1 MAQRDRT
8 SSVHRH
14 SYWHQTL
21 KPLHCLIFVLPM
33 LVAFHVT
40 TAVSGTNLLALRDV
54 HKVLRYFGATLPW
67 LPALVVLVVLLAQQ
81 AVWIGRWR
89 ISGRVLAGMPVESV
103 VWLLP
108 LVALGH
114 LTGSLWAQQATDAAA
129 AGPAFADVLQR
140 VVTAMGAGIYE
151 EFIFRMLA
159 MGLIVLLF
167 ADWLELNRKWV
178 TGVAVVLSSVAFSL
192 YHFAPEAVTSF
203 SFSGYEFTFR
213 AMAGAYLAVVFTLR
227 GFGIA
232 VGAHAAYNIYVTVY
246 LM

>member
-1 MAQRDRT
+1 MARRDRT
-8 SSVHRH
+8 SAVHRH
-14 SYWHQTL
+14 SYRHQTL

-67 LPALVVLVVLLAQQ
+67 LPALAVLVVLLAQQ
-81 AVWIGRWR
+81 VVWIGRWR
-89 ISGRVLAGMPVESV
+89 ISGRVLAGMLVESV
-103 VWLLP
+103 VWVLP

-114 LTGSLWAQQATDAAA
+114 LTGSLWAHQATQPA
-129 AGPAFADVLQR
+129 AGADFADVFRR

-151 EFIFRMLA
+151 EFIFRMLTI
-159 MGLIVLLF
+159 GLIVLLF

-178 TGVAVVLSSVAFSL
+178 TAVAVVLSSLAFSL
-192 YHFAPEAVTSF
+192 YHFPPEVITTLSF
-203 SFSGYEFTFR
+203 SWYAFTFR
-213 AMAGAYLAVVFTLR
+213 ALAGVYLAVVFTLR

-232 VGAHAAYNIYVTVY
+232 VGAHVAYNIYVTVY